1 MKTVF
6 MGTPDFALET
16 LKALHQYHEVVCVY
30 TQPPRPSG
38 RGHKLTPSP
47 VQQYA
52 EENGLP
58 VRCPPTLKPQEE
70 KDAFCALNADIAVVA
85 AYGLLLPK
93 VCLDAFK
100 YGCINIHGS
109 LLPRWRGAA
118 PIQRAIMAGD
128 RETGVT
134 LMKMDVGMDTGDML
148 LQRSFP
154 IGPKDTSETVFNKMA
169 ALGAETMLEG
179 LELIER
185 GELTATPQPAD
196 GVTHAAKVMKEEGLI
211 SFDMPAK
218 ELDCKIRGLLP
229 WPGAWF
235 FYNGERISVLDA
247 DPVEKDFN
255 RPAGTVCDDLT
266 IACKTGG
273 LKLNVLRRDGK
284 KALPAS
290 EFLRGFDIPQGAVLN
305 AAL

>member
-6 MGTPDFALET
+6 MGTPDFALEA
-16 LKALHQYHEVVCVY
+16 LKALHSKHDVVCVY

-38 RGHKLTPSP
+38 RGHKLTASP
-47 VQQYA
+47 VQLYA
-52 EENGLP
+52 EEHSIP
-58 VRCPPTLKPQEE
+58 VRCPPTFKPQEE
-70 KDAFCALNADIAVVA
+70 KDAFAALNADIAVVA

-93 VCLDAFK
+93 ACLNAFK
-100 YGCINIHGS
+100 YGCVNIHGS

-128 RETGVT
+128 TETGVT
-134 LMKMDVGMDTGDML
+134 LMQMDAGMDTGDML

-154 IGPKDTSETVFNKMA
+154 IEPKDTSETVFNKMA
-169 ALGAETMLEG
+169 ILGAQTMLEG
-179 LELIER
+179 LELLEQ
-185 GELTATPQPAD
+185 GKLVATPQPIE
-196 GVTHAAKVMKEEGLI
+196 GVTHAAKVMKEEGLL
-211 SFDMPAK
+211 SFDLSAA

-235 FYNGERISVLDA
+235 YHNGERISILDA
-247 DPVEKDFN
+247 DPVELNDSFT
-255 RPAGTVCDDLT
+255 PGTVCENLT
-266 IACKTGG
+266 VACGSGG

-284 KALPAS
+284 KALPAE
-290 EFLRGFDIPQGAVLN
+290 EFLRGFDLPEGTLLN

>member
-6 MGTPDFALET
+6 MGTPDFALEA
-16 LKALHQYHEVVCVY
+16 LKALHQHHEIVCVY

-52 EENGLP
+52 EKNGIP

-70 KDAFCALNADIAVVA
+70 KNAFCALNADIAVVA

-93 VCLDAFK
+93 ACLDAFK
-100 YGCINIHGS
+100 YGCVNIHGS

-128 RETGVT
+128 KETGVT
-134 LMKMDVGMDTGDML
+134 LMQMDVGMDTGDML
-148 LQRSFP
+148 LQKSFP
-154 IGPKDTSETVFNKMA
+154 IEEKDTSETVFNKMA
-169 ALGAETMLEG
+169 SLGAHTMLEG
-179 LELIER
+179 LELIEK
-185 GELTATPQPAD
+185 GKLSAVAQPQE
-196 GVTHAAKVMKEEGLI
+196 GVTHAAKVLKEEGLI
-211 SFDMPAK
+211 SFDMPAT

-235 FYNGERISVLDA
+235 FYNGERISILDA
-247 DPVEKDFN
+247 DPVEKDLN
-255 RPAGTVCDDLT
+255 VPAGTVCADLT

-284 KALPAS
+284 KALSAA
-290 EFLRGFDIPQGAVLN
+290 EFLRGFDLPQGAVLN
-305 AAL
+305 ASL